1 MRTRS
6 IMLPA
11 LLAQAFAAGAQGV
24 PDDAGSE
31 RQLDPMTVTARRSIE
46 QRFFAAGSLVVV
58 DRQDI
63 ENLGAFSV
71 ADVLRQLPGVVVTTS
86 GDGSVEIRMRGM
98 DRNATQ
104 LLVDGQRVSGGRS
117 QLPLDQLPSE
127 LIERIEVVRAPTA
140 EFSGATGGTL
150 NIICCGRRRS
160 SARRCCASPTTTC
173 GGATRRSRSSRPA
186 GRSAASRRSRRRA
199 RRRCSPRAY
208 FVALASTGYILGSQV
223 HRTVIESTGTTE
235 TDASPRFRRHELSLV
250 PRLSGRLGPL
260 DQLALR
266 GTFSNN
272 QIDGQNDTTGAVTA
286 TGGAPAPFA
295 TAEVHSYDRSY
306 AQGAADWTHRFG
318 GSKLETTLSASRARE
333 SLERN
338 GSSVGGAGPAVPIYA
353 FDDDRQEETWSL
365 STKLTGTRSPLLWTL
380 GAQAERRTMD
390 VRNQN
395 GAVRLDLDAVLDRH
409 VLWGQNEWEVF
420 SGSTLTAGL
429 RGETL
434 QIRSR
439 SGAATLVDRRDSFLQ
454 PSLHLRTPLSPDLQ
468 FRANAARIT
477 RNPRIWDLLDRSIV
491 AQGRNNINNPDYR
504 GNPALRPETAWTLD
518 TGFERRLPQD
528 GQGGINLFVR
538 RTSDTVAAV
547 TRFSGGRWVEQR
559 VNIGD
564 AIVWGLELDAKTGLA
579 WLGLPRDWTLAA
591 NAGLLQSR
599 MTSGV
604 NEGERIPGQPRY
616 TASITIAKP
625 IRRGPGGLF
634 GGGTLSLTGP
644 ADWRRRPASTAA
656 TARAPCWTC
665 TSASWCAAGAIGASA
680 CSTSAMR
687 GTSAAAATRTPPAAA
702 QSSSVM
708 TLTPRL
714 YLTVGTSF

>member
-1 MRTRS
+1 MRKRS
-6 IMLPA
+6 IMLPV
-11 LLAQAFAAGAQGV
+11 LLAQAIAASAQGL
-24 PDDAGSE
+24 PDDASGE
-31 RQLDPMTVTARRSIE
+31 RQLEPMTVTARRSIE

-71 ADVLRQLPGVVVTTS
+71 ADVLRQLPGVVVTTA

-104 LLVDGQRVSGGRS
+104 LLVDGQRVGGRS

-150 NIICCGRRRS
+150 NIVLRQATVRRETVLRVTDNHVWGRNAPQS
-160 SARRCCASPTTTC
+160 FFSASGPL
-173 GGATRRSRSSRPA
+173 GGQPPPPA
-186 GRSAASRRSRRRA
+186 PGEV
-199 RRRCSPRAY
+199 PVQPGAY

-223 HRTVIESTGTTE
+223 HRTVIESTATTE
-235 TDASPRFRRHELSLV
+235 TDASPRYRRHELSLV
-250 PRLSGRLGPL
+250 PRLSGRLGPA

-272 QIDGQNDTTGAVTA
+272 QIDGQHDTTGAVTPA
-286 TGGAPAPFA
+286 GAAPVPFA

-318 GSKLETTLSASRARE
+318 GSKLETTLSASSARE
-333 SLERN
+333 SIERN
-338 GSSVGGAGPAVPIYA
+338 GSNVGGVGPAVAIYA
-353 FDDDRQEETWSL
+353 FDDDRQEQVWSL

-380 GAQAERRTMD
+380 GAQTERRTLD
-390 VRNQN
+390 VRNQA

-409 VLWGQNEWEVF
+409 VLWGQNEWEVLG
-420 SGSTLTAGL
+420 GSTLTAGL
-429 RGETL
+429 RVETL
-434 QIRSR
+434 HTHSR
-439 SGAATLVDRRDSFLQ
+439 SGAATLVDRRDTLLQ
-454 PSLHLRTPLSPDLQ
+454 PSVHLRKPLSPDLQ

-477 RNPRIWDLLDRSIV
+477 RNPRIWDLVDRTIV
-491 AQGRNNINNPDYR
+491 SQGRNNIINPDYT
-504 GNPALRPETAWTLD
+504 GNPNLRPETAWTLD

-528 GQGGINLFVR
+528 GQGGVNLFVR
-538 RTSDTVAAV
+538 RTSDTIATV
-547 TRFSGGRWVEQR
+547 TRFAGGRWVEQR
-559 VNIGD
+559 INAGD
-564 AIVWGLELDAKTGLA
+564 AIVWGLELDAKTGLG

-599 MTSGV
+599 MTSGP
-604 NEGERIPGQPRY
+604 NEGARIPGQPRY
-616 TASITIAKP
+616 TASITVARP

-644 ADWRRRPASTAA
+644 ADLDSSPGITGHDSARATLDVHVGQLVRGWGYWRIGVFNIGNARHERRRGYTD
-656 TARAPCWTC
+656 
-665 TSASWCAAGAIGASA
+665 AAGA
-680 CSTSAMR
+680 
-687 GTSAAAATRTPPAAA
+687 PAR
-702 QSSSVM
+702 SSSVM
-708 TLTPRL
+708 TLTPRV
-714 YLTVGTSF
+714 YLTVGTQF